1 MLKSKL
7 LNRTV
12 ISKIL
17 STNTVTKPMHPAVIA
32 DFSLNQKITKFNIRE
47 IAYKLRSKKARSD
60 EIRVRD
66 GGNQKYR
73 YLGKILKFY
82 KSHNGLNNGVLFRNN
97 LHGVSFEIYLPLFSP
112 LITNSSFKGKNKK
125 SNLYLLRRLAPVK
138 SKTSFDYVI
147 EENQ

>member
-1 MLKSKL
+1 MKSKL
-7 LNRTV
+7 LKQTI

-17 STNTVTKPMHPAVIA
+17 STNTITKLHHPAMIS

-82 KSHNGLNNGVLFRNN
+82 QAHNSLNNGVLFRNN
-97 LHGVSFEIYLPLFSP
+97 LDGVSFEIYLPLFSP
-112 LITNSSFKGKNKK
+112 LITQSSFKGRNKK
-125 SNLYLLRRLAPVK
+125 SNLYILRKKAPVK
-138 SKTSFDYVI
+138 SKTDFNYVI
-147 EENQ
+147 EEN